1 MSFRRSEVKSL
12 LRKDLL
18 VLWRQK
24 GLTLTLLAWPVLIFM
39 LLYIIRLKYG
49 SEQMKAC
56 QFPTR
61 LMPTKNQVV
70 PSAFSY
76 ICSIE
81 NKCLSTEPYEEY
93 SKWLDAP

>member
-1 MSFRRSEVKSL
+1 MREVKAL
-12 LRKDLL
+12 LRKD
-18 VLWRQK
+18 VIVRWRQK
-24 GLTLTLLAWPVLIFM
+24 GLSLTVIVWPLLAFM
-39 LLYIIRLKYG
+39 LIYLIRLRYD
-49 SEQMKAC
+49 SEQMDAC

-61 LMPTKNQVV
+61 LLPTKNQVV

-93 SKWLDAP
+93 SKWQEAP